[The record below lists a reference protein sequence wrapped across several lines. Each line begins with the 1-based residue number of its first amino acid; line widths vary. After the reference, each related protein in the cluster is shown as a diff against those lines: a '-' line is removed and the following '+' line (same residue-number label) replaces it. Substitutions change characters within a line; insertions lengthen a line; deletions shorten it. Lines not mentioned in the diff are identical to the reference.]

1 MHKFLSDNTVPS
13 IRKID
18 GVFTKLMMQ
27 VVMIILTKIMFLR
40 QISDKKK
47 KKKEKQISIVM
58 EMVHDNFFNNRR
70 NVTVLN

>member
-47 KKKEKQISIVM
+47 EKKRETNI
-58 EMVHDNFFNNRR
+58 HCNGNGTRHFF
-70 NVTVLN
+70 